1 VVTTTRLLF
10 GRRPDERG
18 DATLGFVLVT
28 PAILVLI
35 LSAVYLG
42 LWTHCRTVATAAAQ
56 EGLAAARVEN
66 GDPAA
71 GEARANRYLD
81 ALAPSRFIE
90 REVSSQRTAE
100 EARVEVRGVVDDIFP
115 GLRFSVRAVAR
126 APVERF
132 EGDVE
137 P

>member
-1 VVTTTRLLF
+1 MRSRLALI
-10 GRRPDERG
+10 RARDERG
-18 DATLGFVLVT
+18 DVTLRFVLVT
-28 PAILVLI
+28 PAVLVLI

-56 EGLAAARVEN
+56 EGLAAARIEN

-81 ALAPSRFIE
+81 VLAPARFID
-90 REVSSQRTAE
+90 REVSAQRSAE
-100 EARVEVRGVVDDIFP
+100 EARVEVRGVVDDIVP
-115 GLRFSVRAVAR
+115 GIRFSVRAVAR
-126 APVERF
+126 GPVERF
-132 EGDVE
+132 EGDTG

>member
-1 VVTTTRLLF
+1 MITRLLL
-10 GRRPDERG
+10 RRRTDERG

-28 PAILVLI
+28 PAMLVLI

-81 ALAPSRFIE
+81 ALAPSRFVE
-90 REVSSQRTAE
+90 RDVSSQRTAE

-126 APVERF
+126 GPVERF
-132 EGDVE
+132 EGDIE